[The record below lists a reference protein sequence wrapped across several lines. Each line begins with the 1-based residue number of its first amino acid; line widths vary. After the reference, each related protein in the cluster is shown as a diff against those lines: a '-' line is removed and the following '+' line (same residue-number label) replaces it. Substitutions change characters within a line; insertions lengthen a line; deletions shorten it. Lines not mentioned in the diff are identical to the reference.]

1 MDAIKMSARLLVLGI
16 AAAGVVAVGC
26 GGDDSTAS
34 RAAVAPTENS
44 PAKGY
49 ADPADIKM
57 PPIAPT
63 EPRSSAD
70 QLAAKI
76 ELPAFYPSDA
86 PVYPNTPPSKAFI
99 KGKIVNLMF
108 GTKDAANQ
116 VLDFMKS
123 ELPRLGWKNAVVE
136 KFSNVSTMSA
146 TKPGRELTILVTEL
160 DAGTPSQTTL
170 IAISVTAD

>member
-1 MDAIKMSARLLVLGI
+1 M
-16 AAAGVVAVGC
+16 GC
-26 GGDDSTAS
+26 GGDDSIAS
-34 RAAVAPTENS
+34 RSAAAPTESS
-44 PAKGY
+44 PAKGH

-57 PPIAPT
+57 PPIAPNG
-63 EPRSSAD
+63 PQSSAQ

-99 KGKIVNLMF
+99 KGEMVNLMF
-108 GTKDAANQ
+108 GTKDDANQ

-123 ELPRLGWKNAVVE
+123 ELPRLGWKDAVVE
-136 KFSNVSTMSA
+136 RISNVSTMSA
-146 TKPGRELTILVTEL
+146 TKSERELTILVTEL

-170 IAISVTAD
+170 IAVSVTAG